1 MTIPHPGPQ
10 EPLAIAGD
18 DMAETQEP
26 SVTHNQ
32 ASSAYGLGTSAVR
45 ERWEKLD
52 QRYHLARAQA
62 ILKAR
67 GEYDEAKYGA
77 ATAEPLTTA
86 EHLERLALGEYL
98 SRAYKPSYEVD
109 GTLRSGA
116 AWAEV
121 AAALGVDEEA
131 ARDGYR
137 KWAEGQHHLY
147 TCYDGKFGMGDAE
160 YAEAM
165 QRAGDPS
172 PVARKAEARHEDLD
186 LMAD

>member
-1 MTIPHPGPQ
+1 
-10 EPLAIAGD
+10 
-18 DMAETQEP
+18 
-26 SVTHNQ
+26 V
-32 ASSAYGLGTSAVR
+32 
-45 ERWEKLD
+45 
-52 QRYHLARAQA
+52 
-62 ILKAR
+62 
-67 GEYDEAKYGA
+67 
-77 ATAEPLTTA
+77 A

-98 SRAYKPSYEVD
+98 SQAYKPSYEVD
-109 GTLRSGA
+109 ETLRSGA

-147 TCYDGKFGMGDAE
+147 TYYNGKFGMGDAE

-172 PVARKAEARHEDLD
+172 PPARKAGIEARQ
-186 LMAD
+186 